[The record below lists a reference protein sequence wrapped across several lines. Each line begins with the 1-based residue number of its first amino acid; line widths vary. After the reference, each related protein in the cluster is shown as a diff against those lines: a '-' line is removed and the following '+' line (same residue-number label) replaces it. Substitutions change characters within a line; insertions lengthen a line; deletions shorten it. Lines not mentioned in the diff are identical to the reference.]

1 MSYGDRFMALWVI
14 SCSTSKSSIFYA
26 MRDIE
31 LYRQILGIE
40 APWYVKHVELDLE
53 AGEVRVP
60 NRPTVNSD
68 RRSTFSP

>member
-1 MSYGDRFMALWVI
+1 
-14 SCSTSKSSIFYA
+14 

-60 NRPTVNSD
+60 N
-68 RRSTFSP
+68 

>member
-1 MSYGDRFMALWVI
+1 MSYGDRFLALWVI
-14 SCSTSKSSIFYA
+14 SCSTIKSPIVYA
-26 MRDIE
+26 MRDID

-60 NRPTVNSD
+60 N
-68 RRSTFSP
+68 